1 MAPCASIAYDSRVIS
16 AALRIVIVSLV
27 LLAAPLASA
36 APDTV
41 FIEDLTWTELRDDV
55 ATGKT
60 TLIVPIG
67 GTEQNGPHMVL
78 GKHNVR
84 VRALADRIARS
95 LGNAL
100 VAPVIAYVPE
110 GSIDPPS
117 AHMRFPGT
125 ISVPTDAFE
134 RVLEAAARSFRRAG
148 FRDIVF
154 IGDHGG
160 YQAALK
166 TTAER
171 LNREWAK
178 SPTRAHAILAYYRIT
193 ETAYPKALAAKGL
206 RDDEIGTHAGLA
218 DTSLALAID
227 PKLVRADRMQAK
239 PSPADGVYGD
249 PRRSS
254 AELGQLGVDSI
265 VKVTAD
271 EIRAAT
277 ARR

>member
-16 AALRIVIVSLV
+16 APLRIVLVSLV

-41 FIEDLTWTELRDDV
+41 FIEDLTWTEVRDDV
-55 ATGKT
+55 AAGKT

-134 RVLEAAARSFRRAG
+134 RVLEAAARSFRHAG

-193 ETAYPKALAAKGL
+193 RNRVSE
-206 RDDEIGTHAGLA
+206 
-218 DTSLALAID
+218 
-227 PKLVRADRMQAK
+227 
-239 PSPADGVYGD
+239 
-249 PRRSS
+249 S
-254 AELGQLGVDSI
+254 ARG
-265 VKVTAD
+265 K
-271 EIRAAT
+271 RT
-277 ARR
+277 ARRRDRNARGARRHVARARDRPEARARRSHAGKAVVRRRRLWRSAPLERRARSTWRRFDR